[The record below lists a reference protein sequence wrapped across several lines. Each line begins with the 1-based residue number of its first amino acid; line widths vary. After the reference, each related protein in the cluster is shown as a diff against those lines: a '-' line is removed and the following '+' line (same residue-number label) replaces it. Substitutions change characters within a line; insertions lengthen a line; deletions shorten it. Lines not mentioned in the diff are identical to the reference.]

1 MKEITIKV
9 AVKDSNAELA
19 LKSLVDL
26 AELYGPVQSHVQE
39 HELRP
44 PFVGTHARRDDR
56 PRRTFDQS
64 WRRRR

>member
-19 LKSLVDL
+19 LKALVEL

-44 PFVGTHARRDDR
+44 PFAGTHARVDR